1 MNSGDPVV
9 SSVWFLLLI
18 VEKNLNKVEDAQ
30 NIHPFKVMSNFLF
43 FFCIF
48 QPIFQRNTVFTR
60 LASRKQKPPLKG

>member
-30 NIHPFKVMSNFLF
+30 NIHPFKVMSNFLLF
-43 FFCIF
+43 LYFPAHFSKKHCVHKTG
-48 QPIFQRNTVFTR
+48 Q
-60 LASRKQKPPLKG
+60 

>member
-9 SSVWFLLLI
+9 SSVWFLLLV

-43 FFCIF
+43 FF
-48 QPIFQRNTVFTR
+48 VFYSPFFKET
-60 LASRKQKPPLKG
+60 LCSQDWPVENKSLP